1 MSKIGLFFF
10 SFCLCTVSSA
20 AEIYGSLKGCGR
32 YKIAGII
39 HKSKT
44 FGVDIIVNEKTQ
56 SEYLLKPAPGELPR
70 FVSIFDV
77 PISFEADVVSING
90 TRALVASG
98 ANFQPILPNPLNPSQ
113 SSGFILLSE
122 KKCESKK

>member
-1 MSKIGLFFF
+1 MPKIGLFFF
-10 SFCLCTVSSA
+10 SFCLCTVVSA
-20 AEIYGSLKGCGR
+20 SDLYGSLKGCGR

-77 PISFEADVVSING
+77 PISFEADVVSIDG
-90 TRALVASG
+90 TRGLVANG
-98 ANFQPILPNPLNPSQ
+98 ANFRPILPNPLNPNQ
-113 SSGFILLSE
+113 STGFILLNE
-122 KKCESKK
+122 KTCEKTK

>member
-1 MSKIGLFFF
+1 LSKLVFLFLILMLG
-10 SFCLCTVSSA
+10 STAYADDV
-20 AEIYGSLKGCGR
+20 YGSLKGCGR

-39 HKSKT
+39 RKSKT

-56 SEYLLKPAPGELPR
+56 SEHVFKPAPRELPR
-70 FVSIFDV
+70 FVSIFDLPV
-77 PISFEADVVSING
+77 SFEADVVSIDG
-90 TRALVASG
+90 TRGLLANGS
-98 ANFQPILPNPLNPSQ
+98 NFQPILPNPLEPKK